1 MKRRPTSS
9 SSVRSIAILAATVA
23 LAGCSSTGFDPD
35 TGLYADPTGG
45 APATQNDTAYSPS
58 LRCLAVHASGQG
70 RVAPRLAVGEIAD
83 LTGRNDLQTGRMVSQ
98 GAALFAVTALTK
110 AGVPTVERLD
120 RAVSEVERQYAQVHL
135 LSDTPEAAGQ
145 SGENFRPVFAGEI
158 AGSRYYIVG
167 GVTELN
173 YNLRSRGVDL
183 AVGAAE
189 SAGAAGRLTGS
200 DYVMNVAVDLRL
212 VDTISQEVVATASYQ
227 KQIVGHE
234 LRVGVFDFLGGNVFD
249 LSGGGSALEPAQ
261 FAVRTAVERGLYD
274 FVADLYGLPRDTCL
288 EEAGGNGPSLLAR
301 RAVRAPDTAAATG
314 GSRIA
319 PAQASPVPA
328 PAPAVPPRSGAPSR
342 TGSGPTLDPAT
353 WTLRSASGQR

>member
-1 MKRRPTSS
+1 
-9 SSVRSIAILAATVA
+9 LAS
-23 LAGCSSTGFDPD
+23 CSSTGFDPG
-35 TGLYADPTGG
+35 TGLYADPIGG
-45 APATQNDTAYSPS
+45 APATQNDTVYSPS
-58 LRCLAVHASGQG
+58 LRCLAARASGQG
-70 RVAPRLAVGEIAD
+70 LVAPRLAVGEIAD

-158 AGSRYYIVG
+158 AGSRYYVIG

-173 YNLRSRGVDL
+173 YNLRSRGADL
-183 AVGAAE
+183 AIGAAE
-189 SAGAAGRLTGS
+189 SAGAAGRMTGS

-301 RAVRAPDTAAATG
+301 RAVRTPDTANTAAATG
-314 GSRIA
+314 GSRVA
-319 PAQASPVPA
+319 PAGVSQVPA
-328 PAPAVPPRSGAPSR
+328 PVPPVPPRSDAPAR
-342 TGSGPTLDPAT
+342 RGSGATIDPAT
-353 WTLRSASGQR
+353 WTLRSAPGPR